1 MSVEQD
7 INTAAAAKKMI
18 DDFTVRGK
26 SWKLSFIDFYASVLV
41 IRLRE
46 FLTEQVE
53 LTDATQDAVQ
63 ALCER
68 LVDYI
73 CQRRLDSV
81 LTSAV
86 AAMTATEKECVAWTT
101 LVKFSKISRRAERIV
116 PSIIWNAQGTSYT
129 LKFPDTVK

>member
-1 MSVEQD
+1 MSIEQD

-18 DDFTVRGK
+18 DEFQVRGR
-26 SWKLSFIDFYASVLV
+26 SWKLAFIDFYASVLV
-41 IRLRE
+41 IKLRE

-53 LTDATQDAVQ
+53 LTDATVESVQ

-68 LVDYI
+68 VVDYI

-86 AAMTATEKECVAWTT
+86 SAMTSVEKECVVWTT

-116 PSIIWNAQGTSYT
+116 PSIIWNADGSRYT
-129 LKFPDTVK
+129 LKFPETVK